1 MIHIGIDMG
10 GTKIE
15 GVVLDEQHRELF
27 RKRVATQA
35 EQGYDA
41 ILNRIEN
48 LVRELADRTPAEPYT
63 LGIGAPGV
71 VSPETGLMKNS
82 NTVCLNGR
90 PVKADLERRLGRPL
104 AMQNDANCFALAEAR
119 LGAGRGRKLVFGVI
133 LGTGCGGGLVY
144 NGEVITGPQGIA
156 GEWGHMS
163 INPEGPLCFC
173 GRRGCVETYISGG
186 GLQARYREQ
195 FGIAKTME
203 GIEADYR
210 RGDPAA
216 VQFIGEFLRHFGRA
230 LANLID
236 VLDPDAVV
244 LGGGVSKFAE
254 LYTLGVAE
262 VAKCVFNDTLTTPI
276 LRHELGDSAG
286 VLGAALTGI

>member
-1 MIHIGIDMG
+1 
-10 GTKIE
+10 
-15 GVVLDEQHRELF
+15 
-27 RKRVATQA
+27 
-35 EQGYDA
+35 
-41 ILNRIEN
+41 
-48 LVRELADRTPAEPYT
+48 
-63 LGIGAPGV
+63 
-71 VSPETGLMKNS
+71 
-82 NTVCLNGR
+82 
-90 PVKADLERRLGRPL
+90 
-104 AMQNDANCFALAEAR
+104 
-119 LGAGRGRKLVFGVI
+119 
-133 LGTGCGGGLVY
+133 LVY

-216 VQFIGEFLRHFGRA
+216 VRFIGEFLRHFGRA